1 MGTLRESLPA
11 PSEVPVVTQIHES
24 IAAQETFIASM
35 AEKLDS
41 LLLHFDQMAEAL
53 KDCEAG
59 VAFGEDD
66 LSGGC
71 IRF

>member
-1 MGTLRESLPA
+1 VTSLRESLPA
-11 PSEVPVVTQIHES
+11 PSEVPIVIQIHDS
-24 IAAQETFIASM
+24 IASQETFISSM
-35 AEKLDS
+35 ADKLHS

-66 LSGGC
+66 LSGES
-71 IRF
+71 I